1 MKLPSLFNKPRWQSK
16 DAPTRRAGVTS
27 DDDADLVA
35 ALATIAREDDDAGVR
50 AAAMKRLADPGLT
63 QRLAHEDGDARVR
76 ADARALWLDLLS
88 GNHPRSPSAVEC
100 ARLLRAQE
108 DVALIE
114 HVARSARDT
123 TLRASALAHAT
134 RPAFL
139 VERASL
145 DADPTIRLAA
155 LERIDDEAL
164 LERLAERARKTDK
177 TVSRRARE
185 RAEGLRIGRGDTGT
199 AELRAR
205 VLCERVE
212 RLVRE
217 PQPHVEDEIEAQ
229 WQSVVAHAGDTLR
242 ARYAKAKTLLATAR
256 ETPRRVPDERTQDDV
271 GEATHARR
279 ATTGEDANAP
289 LTTPSIEAAGQN
301 HDDSMA
307 DERPRGDDE
316 PSPSHDDRRH
326 ADQVDATGEAVE
338 TDAPMPSG
346 SETNDGAPDADVRG
360 RASRPGRS
368 APRNDEAAR
377 EALTRLDAAVAT
389 FAAAVTENA
398 AARAHEAHA
407 EIAAL
412 RKAHAISPSR
422 SAQRELADAERGYVR
437 LREWQQWS
445 DNQRRRALCES
456 IEEIAGSGLHPDA
469 IATRVRE
476 AQQEWTRLDAAAGHA
491 KDGAQ
496 HSLARRFHAACRR
509 AIEPARSYFRARD
522 ALRKTH
528 ADAITATLA
537 AAQTMPEESIDWPAI
552 AKQRLAIVEA
562 LRGLDRVEPAER
574 KSFAK
579 SLKATLTS
587 LDQRM
592 AQRQAEVESAKSA
605 LIGEAEALAGDA
617 TPRAIANTAR
627 ALQQRWRDAGN
638 GRRDRDQAQWKR
650 FRGAL
655 DAAFAKL
662 DAERAGR
669 EARDAG
675 SREQAAALCAE
686 LEALASTD
694 EAPSRASIS
703 TIENAWDALGVRDDA
718 LARRFRSAQS
728 AIRDAAS
735 RRQVATR
742 RVPYTAWLARYR
754 ICRGAEQASAPNDA
768 LRVQWDAAPP
778 TPIATQALAERF
790 DAALGD
796 GPAKFSSDDR
806 HRDILV
812 RIELLGGVESPA
824 SDHEQRRKL
833 QVERL
838 SSRMRGGASAG
849 PDEELAA
856 LLTRWTTL
864 APGDAALDARL
875 ERAFAAAVET
885 LP

>member
-16 DAPTRRAGVTS
+16 DAATRRAGVAS
-27 DDDADLVA
+27 DDDAELLA

-63 QRLAHEDGDARVR
+63 QRLAHEDADAGVR
-76 ADARALWLDLLS
+76 ADARALWLDLLA

-114 HVARSARDT
+114 HVARSARYT
-123 TLRASALAHAT
+123 ALRASALAHAT

-139 VERASL
+139 VERASV
-145 DADPTIRLAA
+145 DADPAIRLAA

-177 TVSRRARE
+177 AVSRRARE
-185 RAEGLRIGRGDTGT
+185 RAEALRIGRGDTAT
-199 AELRAR
+199 AETRAR
-205 VLCERVE
+205 LLCERLE

-217 PQPHVEDEIEAQ
+217 PRAGAEDEIETQ
-229 WQSVVAHAGDTLR
+229 WHSVSEHAGDTLR
-242 ARYAKAKTLLATAR
+242 ARYAKAKALLATAR
-256 ETPRRVPDERTQDDV
+256 ETPRRVENDDAREVVRDIVEDRSETPSGGVDAAVMPSIASTEQDSGRTLADDASSDDNGASPPLEALGADHVAAVDENVDASARTPSNASESAGAADADTPQRKTRSDRTRDD
-271 GEATHARR
+271 EATR
-279 ATTGEDANAP
+279 AA
-289 LTTPSIEAAGQN
+289 
-301 HDDSMA
+301 
-307 DERPRGDDE
+307 
-316 PSPSHDDRRH
+316 
-326 ADQVDATGEAVE
+326 QV
-338 TDAPMPSG
+338 
-346 SETNDGAPDADVRG
+346 
-360 RASRPGRS
+360 
-368 APRNDEAAR
+368 
-377 EALTRLDAAVAT
+377 RLDAAVAA
-389 FAAAVTENA
+389 FAAAVGENA
-398 AARAHEAHA
+398 VARAHETHA

-412 RKAHAISPSR
+412 RKTHAISPSR
-422 SAQRELADAERGYVR
+422 NLQRELADAERGYAR

-445 DNQRRRALCES
+445 DDQRRRALCES
-456 IEEIAGSGLHPDA
+456 VESIAGSGLHPDA

-476 AQQEWTRLDAAAGHA
+476 AQQEWTRLDAAEGHA
-491 KDGAQ
+491 KEGAQ
-496 HSLARRFHAACRR
+496 HGLARRFHAACRR

-537 AAQTMPEESIDWPAI
+537 AAQTMPSESTDWPAI

-574 KSFAK
+574 KSLAK

-587 LDQRM
+587 LDQRL

-605 LIGEAEALAGDA
+605 LIAEAEALTGDA
-617 TPRAIANTAR
+617 APRAVANTAR

-650 FRGAL
+650 FRAAL

-675 SREQAAALCAE
+675 AREQASALCTE
-686 LEALASTD
+686 LEALASGD
-694 EAPSRASIS
+694 DAPSRASVAA
-703 TIENAWDALGVRDDA
+703 IEQAWDALGVRDDA
-718 LARRFRSAQS
+718 IVRRFRSAQS

-735 RRQVATR
+735 RRHVATR
-742 RVPYTAWLARYR
+742 RVPYSAWLARYR
-754 ICRGAEQASAPNDA
+754 LCRAAERSSGSNDA
-768 LRVQWDAAPP
+768 LRAQWDAAPS
-778 TPIATQALAERF
+778 TPIATEALARRF
-790 DAALGD
+790 EAALG
-796 GPAKFSSDDR
+796 GGSGESASDER
-806 HRDILV
+806 HRDVLV
-812 RIELLGGVESPA
+812 RIELLAGVESPA
-824 SDHEQRRKL
+824 SDQDSRRKL

-838 SSRMRGGASAG
+838 ASRMRGGASKG

-856 LLTRWTTL
+856 LLLQWTEI
-864 APGDAALDARL
+864 APCDAALDGRF
-875 ERAFAAAVET
+875 ERAFDAAVAT